1 MSTINQDYFQ
11 NIKQGIDC
19 LSKSK
24 AFDKHVSY
32 IASKIVSNSDSNKF
46 VVIYG
51 NGGSA
56 ADAQHFS
63 AELVG
68 TYKNKKRRSFKS
80 IALNTDTSFLTA
92 WSNDFDFKSVFERQ
106 IEAFGINIGMS
117 IGLSTSGKSLNIL
130 NGLKKSKLL
139 GIETFLISGKNCPE
153 YDYVD
158 HVIRLPSDDTSII
171 QTYTQIMYHL
181 ICIQLEQLE

>member
-1 MSTINQDYFQ
+1 MNPKNKNYFQ
-11 NIKQGIDC
+11 TIKNGIDT

-24 AFDKHVSY
+24 EFDKQVSY
-32 IASKIVSNSDSNKF
+32 ISKSIVSSSENNKL
-46 VVIYG
+46 VLIYG

-68 TYKNKKRRSFKS
+68 TYKNKKRRSLKS

-92 WSNDFDFKSVFERQ
+92 WSNDFEFNSVFERQ
-106 IEAFGINIGMS
+106 IEAFSNSAALS
-117 IGLSTSGKSLNIL
+117 IALSTSGKSLNVL
-130 NGLKKSKLL
+130 NGLKKSNLL
-139 GIETFLISGKNCPE
+139 GLETFLITGKKCPE

-158 HVIRLPSDDTSII
+158 HIIRLPSDETSIV

>member
-1 MSTINQDYFQ
+1 MNPINQIYFQ
-11 NIKQGIDC
+11 NIKKGTDY

-24 AFDKHVSY
+24 VFDEQVSY
-32 IASKIVSNSDSNKF
+32 ISTSIISSSDNNKI

-92 WSNDFDFKSVFERQ
+92 WANDFEFESVFERQ
-106 IEAFGINIGMS
+106 IEAFSNNIGLS
-117 IGLSTSGKSLNIL
+117 IALSTSGKSLNVL
-130 NGLKKSKLL
+130 NGLKKSNSL
-139 GIETFLISGKNCPE
+139 GIETFLISGEDCPAHE
-153 YDYVD
+153 FVD
-158 HVIRLPSDDTSII
+158 HIIRLPSVETSII

-181 ICIQLEQLE
+181 ICIQLDDLE